1 MGLLAQAVQ
10 REQWELA
17 ALCLLL
23 AALRTVQRLPPDAVV
38 GLLEALEAPKGEEG
52 GQDVPRSNA

>member
-10 REQWELA
+10 KEQWELA

-38 GLLEALEAPKGEEG
+38 GLLEALEG
-52 GQDVPRSNA
+52 GQVVSRPSA